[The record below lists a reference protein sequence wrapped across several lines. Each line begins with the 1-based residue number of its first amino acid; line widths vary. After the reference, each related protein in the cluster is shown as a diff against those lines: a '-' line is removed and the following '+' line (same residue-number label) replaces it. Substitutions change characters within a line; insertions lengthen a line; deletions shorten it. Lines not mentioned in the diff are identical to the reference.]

1 MRIVN
6 AEERKKTMSGSGQMI
21 EVLKPTGR
29 AKVVEGKPLAGV
41 ANLENKVIGF
51 LDNRKPNFSVF
62 LDRLETLLSTDYHV
76 AKIVRR
82 RKSDPSGTAGVLLD
96 ELAQECEL
104 VIAGS
109 SD

>member
-1 MRIVN
+1 
-6 AEERKKTMSGSGQMI
+6 MSSSQQLI

-29 AKVVEGKPLAGV
+29 AKAVEGKPLAGV

-51 LDNRKPNFSVF
+51 LDNRKPNFDLFV
-62 LDRLETLLSTDYHV
+62 DKLETILSTQYRV

-82 RKSDPSGTAGVLLD
+82 RKPDPSGTAGVLLD
-96 ELAQECEL
+96 ELAQECDL